1 MLAVNPVTASGGGRI
16 VIIGFE
22 VVCGPFP
29 NSLEGVSV
37 NVYVVPG
44 VKPVN
49 VRDVPLVVKVLVGGE
64 DTIEYRVALRSG
76 FHARSTVFIVG
87 LLAVNPVTA

>member
-1 MLAVNPVTASGGGRI
+1 
-16 VIIGFE
+16 VI
-22 VVCGPFP
+22 
-29 NSLEGVSV
+29 V

-64 DTIEYRVALRSG
+64 ETIEYEDA
-76 FHARSTVFIVG
+76 
-87 LLAVNPVTA
+87 